1 MTNVCGEEMTEPV
14 WTELSVGYPYHYD
27 STGKNET
34 TRLGCGMVWLSVKVS
49 AYHSTIRDAAD
60 NRHSKGKWMIFKGA
74 LVVASLGV
82 SLLSDFTTFFELFS
96 SGETLGELGS
106 VDADVGVE
114 ALGGVEALEVGETA
128 GAALEEAAEG
138 SGEEQKKSMKNIW
151 KYLSGP
157 AAGLAYMNVGR
168 TARTKDVGV
177 TFIIGHIRRG
187 IYAGWRPSF
196 KVESKVYTRSGG
208 VSPPEDRVDP
218 QVWEDFKRTKKFEKL
233 VLLTLVDA

>member
-1 MTNVCGEEMTEPV
+1 MGGSVSVTNACGEEMTEPV

-82 SLLSDFTTFFELFS
+82 SFLSDFTTFFELFS
-96 SGETLGELGS
+96 GETLGELGS
-106 VDADVGVE
+106 LDADVGVE

-128 GAALEEAAEG
+128 GAAQEEAA
-138 SGEEQKKSMKNIW
+138 EQKKSMKNIW
-151 KYLSGP
+151 KYLSG
-157 AAGLAYMNVGR
+157 
-168 TARTKDVGV
+168 
-177 TFIIGHIRRG
+177 
-187 IYAGWRPSF
+187 RP
-196 KVESKVYTRSGG
+196 
-208 VSPPEDRVDP
+208 
-218 QVWEDFKRTKKFEKL
+218 L
-233 VLLTLVDA
+233 VLRI